1 MTTLDGNTKIPIAV
15 GLTVIM
21 ALVVPLT
28 LYFSST
34 RVLAVDAS
42 SGIDRHEA
50 VLAAI
55 IKDQSDMK
63 ADIREIKTILSE
75 RRKR

>member
-15 GLTVIM
+15 GLTLVM
-21 ALVVPLT
+21 ALVIPFT

-34 RVLAVDAS
+34 RALAVDAS
-42 SGIDRHEA
+42 SGVDRHEA
-50 VLAAI
+50 IVAAI